1 MLNRK
6 KFVTINCKDME
17 NRRKRTHLEIFQE
30 NFEENGISKGQV
42 LEYLLKEETKLFEI
56 EKGGSGGERPLVEG
70 SRSVHMADRINKKRE
85 KPFISA
91 NAL

>member
-1 MLNRK
+1 MNAFG
-6 KFVTINCKDME
+6 KFS
-17 NRRKRTHLEIFQE
+17 R
-30 NFEENGISKGQV
+30 NFEGDRAQV
-42 LEYLLKEETKLFEI
+42 LKYLLKEETRFFEI

-70 SRSVHMADRINKKRE
+70 SQSVHMADRINKKRE

>member
-1 MLNRK
+1 M
-6 KFVTINCKDME
+6 TINCKDME
-17 NRRKRTHLEIFQE
+17 SKETNAFGNFSR

-42 LEYLLKEETKLFEI
+42 LLKEETKLFEI

-70 SRSVHMADRINKKRE
+70 SQSVHMADRINKKRE